1 MRISD
6 WSSDVCSS
14 DLDRGPARP
23 RRAALVSEDRLSL
36 YHRLSHALSGL
47 CRGTNARV
55 AVAGLALHPLVPSA
69 GTTHHEIGR
78 SSCRDRVCQ
87 YVYIS
92 VADVSLKK
100 QYNMN

>member
-6 WSSDVCSS
+6 GSSDVCSS

-36 YHRLSHALSGL
+36 YHRLSHALAGL

-69 GTTHHEIGR
+69 GTTHHGR
-78 SSCRDRVCQ
+78 NPLTAEGARRSGAGTDENGRAHV
-87 YVYIS
+87 
-92 VADVSLKK
+92 
-100 QYNMN
+100 